1 VDGGDGRGGT
11 NIYMH
16 VCEHVNSGETLHG
29 KHLKQKPKRCKR
41 DGRETRKRE
50 MEDRLKRE
58 RLNRDMTKENER

>member
-1 VDGGDGRGGT
+1 MDGGDGRGGT

-29 KHLKQKPKRCKR
+29 KHFNKKTKVQERW
-41 DGRETRKRE
+41 ETRERE

-58 RLNRDMTKENER
+58 RLKREMTEEDER